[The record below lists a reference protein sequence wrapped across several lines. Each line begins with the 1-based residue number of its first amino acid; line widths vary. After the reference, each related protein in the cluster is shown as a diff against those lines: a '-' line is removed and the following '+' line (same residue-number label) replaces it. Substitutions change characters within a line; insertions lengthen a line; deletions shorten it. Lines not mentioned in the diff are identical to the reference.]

1 VIVHEYSKGAP
12 GENYEKLK
20 SGLLIQKRKARVTG
34 MSKKHNVQ
42 IIIPLC
48 VALLCAVTGCGQAD
62 VTQES
67 IAFDKQAQPKMTE
80 SGMITENAS
89 YRLEWDDEN
98 KRVEL
103 IEIETGLSWSTTPAG
118 TQEPELDQFG
128 LPKKPH
134 PQINSALMIDV
145 INPQDNSISTVNSYN
160 GAIVNGRVSAMKISD
175 GIEVVYY
182 FDEEE
187 ISVPVRYCLR
197 EDSVCVTID
206 TAKIAENENKIYRI
220 LTTPFFCAVK
230 NDSPDNYLFI
240 PSGSGAL
247 SYPKTVSTTGIT
259 YTQEVFGSDP
269 AVKSWGSP
277 ATEQAVRLPVYGA
290 KSGDKAVCAII
301 ESGAETASIEAR
313 YGSQALNYS
322 SVYAA
327 FQVRGYAMVR
337 ATLFQGNQKDST
349 VYSDQFV
356 KTEISVGFYPLSG
369 DASDYSGMAKVYSDY
384 LIKSENMPE
393 NTKNESAL
401 NLIIYGGIMT
411 KQSFLGIPYDT
422 LYAATTLSQANQMI
436 TELYDA
442 TGVAPSVLLDGF
454 GQTGLDA
461 GKIAGGYGV
470 NRKLGSTSALN
481 NLSAYCK
488 QNGIPLF
495 LNFDMIRFSKSSI
508 GFNATYDAAKEI
520 NRQTIY
526 KYRYRPSTRDRD
538 TDSRY
543 ALLSR
548 EKLKS
553 SIEKLIKST
562 SKFELDGIGLT
573 TLGSIA
579 YSDYSNEYSHSKM
592 SMSDDVISMMANA
605 RESSRKIAVSDANAY
620 AASNADVI
628 FEAPMQSTKDDIFDE
643 DIPFYQMVF
652 KGYIPLSS
660 ASVNLSAEANDII
673 LKSLEGGCGLTY
685 SLYNNSDVALIDAKY
700 PVFSSGNYND
710 LKEDIIHNI
719 KNLRAHYNTINGAK
733 ITHHEIMKNGVRKT
747 TFDNGVSVYVNQ
759 TSSVLETQD
768 GQIDP
773 KSYRISEA
781 QK

>member
-1 VIVHEYSKGAP
+1 
-12 GENYEKLK
+12 
-20 SGLLIQKRKARVTG
+20 
-34 MSKKHNVQ
+34 MSKKYN
-42 IIIPLC
+42 ILTISLC
-48 VALLCAVTGCGQAD
+48 IALLCAVASCGQAE

-67 IAFDKQAQPKMTE
+67 MAFDKEAQPNIVE
-80 SGMITENAS
+80 SGPIVENAS

-103 IEIETGLSWSTTPAG
+103 IEIETGISWSTTPAS

-145 INPQDNSISTVNSYN
+145 ISPHDNSITTVNSYN
-160 GAIVNGRVSAMKISD
+160 GAIVNGRVSATKISD
-175 GIEVVYY
+175 GIEIEYY

-187 ISVPVRYCLR
+187 ISVPVKYCLR
-197 EDSVCVTID
+197 EDGVCVTID

-230 NDSPDNYLFI
+230 NDSPDSYLFI

-247 SYPKTVSTTGIT
+247 SYPKTISPTGIS

-269 AVKSWGSP
+269 AVKDWGSP

-290 KSGDKAVCAII
+290 KIGDKAVCAII
-301 ESGAETASIEAR
+301 ESGAETAFIEAR
-313 YGSQALNYS
+313 YGSQSLNYS

-337 ATLFQGNQKDST
+337 STLFQGNKKDSI

-356 KTEISVGFYPLSG
+356 KTELSVGLYPLSG
-369 DASDYSGMAKVYSDY
+369 DASDYSGMAKVYRNY
-384 LIKSENMPE
+384 LVKSKNMPD

-422 LYAATTLSQANQMI
+422 LYAATTLSQANQMV
-436 TELYDA
+436 TELYNA
-442 TGVAPSVLLDGF
+442 AGVAPSVLLDGF
-454 GQTGLDA
+454 GQTGLDV
-461 GKIAGGYGV
+461 GKIAGGYSV
-470 NRKLGSTSALN
+470 NSKLGSTGALN

-495 LNFDMIRFSKSSI
+495 FNFDMIRFSKSSI
-508 GFNATYDAAKEI
+508 GFSASYDAAKEI

-526 KYRYRPSTRDRD
+526 KYRYHPSTRDWD
-538 TDSRY
+538 NDSRY
-543 ALLSR
+543 SLLSR

-553 SIEKLIKST
+553 SVEKLVKNT
-562 SKFELDGIGLT
+562 SKFKLDGIGLT

-592 SMSDDVISMMANA
+592 SMPDDVTSIMAKV
-605 RESSRKIAVSDANAY
+605 RENNRKIAVSDANAY
-620 AASNADVI
+620 AASAADII

-660 ASVNLSAEANDII
+660 VSVNLSAEANDII
-673 LKSLEGGCGLTY
+673 LKSLESGCGLTY
-685 SLYNNSDVALIDAKY
+685 SLYSNNNVALIDAKY
-700 PVFSSGNYND
+700 PVFSSGNYGD
-710 LKEDIIHNI
+710 LKEDIINNM
-719 KNLRAHYNTINGAK
+719 KNLSAHYDSINGAK
-733 ITHHEIMKNGVRKT
+733 ITHHEIMENGLRKT
-747 TFDNGVSVYVNQ
+747 TFDNGVSVYINQ
-759 TSSVLETQD
+759 TTNILETPD
-768 GQIDP
+768 GQMDP
-773 KSYRISEA
+773 KSYRVSEA